1 MIETT
6 PCGILQINQAYF
18 FFRYLA
24 IKILIKYKYKLV
36 YG

>member
-6 PCGILQINQAYF
+6 PCGILQINQAY

>member
-18 FFRYLA
+18 LD
-24 IKILIKYKYKLV
+24 ILKQKQMLIKYK
-36 YG
+36 